1 MNRYPG
7 LFLFLFALAGYAQPG
22 HAHSRAVPA
31 HTPQAAPMTGA
42 GPAVEP
48 GPHVPAATVP
58 ERRPVISYSTSE
70 AAVQLEHDYGG
81 RMQPDVAQMLT
92 LRFRHGYTAGVMRV
106 AFYAHDGLELYNAE
120 APRALPLDAA
130 QPLSVPIR
138 LTAPS
143 AGEYYLSI
151 FATVESA
158 DGEAVGHRIF
168 GLDLRAGDES
178 EIAAQ
183 ARRASKTRRVQE
195 TPSGELIIVMP
206 AQETISSP

>member
-1 MNRYPG
+1 MNRYPW

-31 HTPQAAPMTGA
+31 DIPQATPMSGA

-48 GPHVPAATVP
+48 GPEAPAA
-58 ERRPVISYSTSE
+58 ERRPVIRYSSSE

-158 DGEAVGHRIF
+158 DGKELGHRIF

-178 EIAAQ
+178 EIAGQ
-183 ARRASKTRRVQE
+183 ARRASKTRQAQE